1 VSDHSRV
8 KVGEGDKGKE
18 TVTVGEGGRGKKGR
32 DFLSGKV

>member
-1 VSDHSRV
+1 MSDHSRV
-8 KVGEGDKGKE
+8 KVGEGDKGTE